1 MIIPKHDERHL
12 NQAERVMNQKNY
24 PGK

>member
-12 NQAERVMNQKNY
+12 YQVERVMNQKNY